1 MTEREMIQPA
11 SLLSTFVDIIAN
23 PGLAFQRLV
32 RYQQRSWWLPL
43 LLALI
48 APILYL
54 WLNLDRTVEQARQQ
68 LELQLS
74 AMPADQVEAARAMA
88 ERFMQPNAVM
98 ISGAISALL
107 GLAVGLGISLL
118 ILYFGAALFGAS
130 PRGSELWPAVAWTW
144 LPFALRGFVQSAWS
158 AANQVL
164 IQYPGLSYLV
174 ATGDLA
180 ADNRNLLFVALSQID
195 LFALWHVALVY
206 VLLRVVTRLGNSSA
220 LVLTVLYAIINI
232 ALRLLPAFAGSIFS
246 LGR

>member
-1 MTEREMIQPA
+1 MTDSEIIQPA
-11 SLLSTFVDIIAN
+11 SLFSILVDMIAS

-74 AMPADQVEAARAMA
+74 TMPADQVETARTMA

-107 GLAVGLGISLL
+107 ALAVGLGISML
-118 ILYFGAALFGAS
+118 ILYFGSALFGAS
-130 PRGSELWPAVAWTW
+130 PSRAELWPAVAWTW

-158 AANQVL
+158 VVNQAL
-164 IQYPGLSYLV
+164 IHYPGLSYLV
-174 ATGDLA
+174 ASGDLA
-180 ADNRNLLFVALSQID
+180 ADSRNLLFVALSQID
-195 LFALWHVALVY
+195 LFSLWHAALVY

-220 LVLTVLYAIINI
+220 LVVTVLYAIINI
-232 ALRLLPAFAGSIFS
+232 ALRLLPAFASGLFS